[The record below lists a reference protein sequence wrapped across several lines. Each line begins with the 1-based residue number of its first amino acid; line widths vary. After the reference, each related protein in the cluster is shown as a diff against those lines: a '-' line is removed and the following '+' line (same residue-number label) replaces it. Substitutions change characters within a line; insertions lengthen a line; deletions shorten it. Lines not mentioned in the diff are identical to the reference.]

1 MDPWT
6 RAPDDNALSVIS
18 DTCNPEFR
26 DAVTELFSDF
36 NVKIQPKGSG
46 PGKKGLRKKKPT
58 DAEPDGTKA
67 AADPDGPRP
76 DSLSALVDNVRTC
89 CECPVCRGPLLR
101 AMLSPCGH
109 VICYQCLG
117 VLTARRPPAAD
128 YSIPFESDGAPP
140 ACPTCRAPV
149 HRDLYVRCFALD
161 AIVNAAHPDA
171 PKGQP
176 SDPGDDEIEEPT
188 FCSLRAWK
196 AAQDE
201 QLVQQATKAIWA
213 AVKAALPT
221 STALLLGESKADDDC
236 CPQIR
241 AIGGPVMRGGRFVNL
256 DERPSQADAY
266 TGIAPRVM
274 ETILMGGCAGE
285 VARRLR
291 NQDLSLEVFTSRG
304 RRFALVRWPNIPTA
318 FSPANPSEVL
328 DGDRGANR
336 RASSVAQGPPLPNP
350 SPEGGPAIGKADFP
364 PAPQPLLAAAKPE
377 TEPASTAPRPAK
389 KSAAATRGRNK

>member
-6 RAPDDNALSVIS
+6 RAPDGNIC
-18 DTCNPEFR
+18 TPEFR

-36 NVKIQPKGSG
+36 EVKVQPKDLG
-46 PGKKGLRKKKPT
+46 PGKKALRKKKPT
-58 DAEPDGTKA
+58 NAEPDGIK

-76 DSLSALVDNVRTC
+76 DALSALVDNVRTC

-109 VICYQCLG
+109 VICHQCLG

-128 YSIPFESDGAPP
+128 FPAPFESDGAPP
-140 ACPTCRAPV
+140 TCPTCRAPV

-176 SDPGDDEIEEPT
+176 SDLGDDETDEEPT

-201 QLVQQATKAIWA
+201 QLVQQATKALWA

-241 AIGGPVMRGGRFVNL
+241 TPGGHLIRGGGRFVSL
-256 DERPSQADAY
+256 DERPPQVDAC

-285 VARRLR
+285 VARRLQ
-291 NQDLSLEVFTSRG
+291 NQGLSLEVFTSRG

-328 DGDRGANR
+328 DGNRGANR
-336 RASSVAQGPPLPNP
+336 RVSSAAQGPPPDP
-350 SPEGGPAIGKADFP
+350 SPEGEPAIGGA
-364 PAPQPLLAAAKPE
+364 AAQPLPATAKPE
-377 TEPASTAPRPAK
+377 TEPASTAPRPAAK
-389 KSAAATRGRNK
+389 KSVAATRGRNR